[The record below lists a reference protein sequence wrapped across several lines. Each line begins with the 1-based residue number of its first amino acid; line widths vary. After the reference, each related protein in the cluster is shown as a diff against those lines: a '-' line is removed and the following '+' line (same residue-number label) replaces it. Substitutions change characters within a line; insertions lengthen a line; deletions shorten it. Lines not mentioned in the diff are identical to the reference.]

1 MEKVKGMEQ
10 KIEKRL
16 AKGFNEKWE
25 QSFAVLMLFLFI
37 IFGVTFFVFIIP
49 KINPTFSLSGNKN
62 AQNNSLIIK
71 QEETDP
77 AKNFSSG
84 IKLSDSMNYSQ
95 ALSYFQKAV
104 ERDPKNV
111 NYLSELAVTHYRLK
125 NYDEAIKAY
134 DKLMEIDGANE
145 SSYSNRI
152 ANIYW
157 IKKEDDRAEFYF
169 RKAIEKS
176 PKLSISYNN
185 LALMLNEEK
194 QKDKAIEV
202 LKNGITNSDDSQDLK
217 ATLLIVESS
226 K

>member
-1 MEKVKGMEQ
+1 MEKAKGIEQ
-10 KIEKRL
+10 KNEKRL
-16 AKGFNEKWE
+16 AKEFNEKWE
-25 QSFAVLMLFLFI
+25 QSFAVLALFLFI
-37 IFGVTFFVFIIP
+37 IFGVIFFVFIIP
-49 KINPTFSLSGNKN
+49 KINPVFSLSGNKN
-62 AQNNSLIIK
+62 TQNDSLIK
-71 QEETDP
+71 QEEINP

-104 ERDPKNV
+104 EGDPKNV
-111 NYLSELAVTHYRLK
+111 NYLSELAMTHYRLK
-125 NYDEAIKAY
+125 NYDEAIKVY
-134 DKLMEIDGANE
+134 DKLMEIDGATE
-145 SSYSNRI
+145 SSYDNRV

-157 IKKEDDRAEFYF
+157 IKKEYDRAEFYF

-194 QKDKAIEV
+194 KKDKAIEV
-202 LKNGITNSDDSQDLK
+202 LKNGIVNSDDSQDLK